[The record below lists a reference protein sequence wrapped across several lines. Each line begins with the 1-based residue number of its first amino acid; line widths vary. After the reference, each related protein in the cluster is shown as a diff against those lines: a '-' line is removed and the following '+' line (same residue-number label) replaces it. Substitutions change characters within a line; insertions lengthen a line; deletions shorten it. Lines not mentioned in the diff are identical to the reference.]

1 LDIKRGIIKDK
12 LEKIK
17 DKISETEE
25 TNIDESDDEYSV
37 EGYPVY
43 NVLPRKAQDKVSEAY
58 KKLKRIVNK
67 SFDKIKTVD
76 EDSVE
81 KTLDKLVL
89 PDEKLDKKPLI
100 LEYHHLKSYDE
111 TINKRYR
118 TNVYTT
124 DKRILLLNAKT
135 SSYPSLETKH
145 GIKVSH
151 TSEDSFR
158 VFSIPTKHI
167 DSISLDM
174 KSYVSA
180 FSFIDKI
187 NYLWLIAIGILISFF
202 SFFFGAQ
209 DHSTD
214 PLVYIL
220 LVGLGVILIIIALLL
235 INFKIGK
242 TDSFSR
248 RGVTIYLSVT
258 EPFYHRRAILELKV
272 NTEIHNIEEIVRWT
286 DIFQQ
291 RCKNI
296 V

>member
-1 LDIKRGIIKDK
+1 MDIKRGIIKDK

-25 TNIDESDDEYSV
+25 TTIDESDDEYSV
-37 EGYPVY
+37 ESYPVY
-43 NVLPRKAQDKVSEAY
+43 NALSRKAQDKVSEAY

-89 PDEKLDKKPLI
+89 PDEKLDKKPLR

-118 TNVYTT
+118 TDVYTT

-135 SSYPSLETKH
+135 SSYPSLETKNV
-145 GIKVSH
+145 IKVSH
-151 TSEDSFR
+151 TSEDSYR
-158 VFSIPTKHI
+158 IFSIPTRHI
-167 DSISLDM
+167 NSISLDM

-187 NYLWLIAIGILISFF
+187 DFLWLIVIGILISFF
-202 SFFFGAQ
+202 S
-209 DHSTD
+209 
-214 PLVYIL
+214 LIL
-220 LVGLGVILIIIALLL
+220 WFANTRQNAYLLFVVLGVILIIIALL
-235 INFKIGK
+235 FVKFEIGR
-242 TDSFSR
+242 TDSFSNR
-248 RGVTIYLSVT
+248 RGTIFLSVFD
-258 EPFYHRRAILELKV
+258 PFYHRRSVLELKV
-272 NTEIHNIEEIVRWT
+272 NTEIHNIEEIVKWT
-286 DIFQQ
+286 STLQQ

>member
-1 LDIKRGIIKDK
+1 MDIKRGIIKDK

-25 TNIDESDDEYSV
+25 TTIDESDDEYSV
-37 EGYPVY
+37 EGYPEY
-43 NVLPRKAQDKVSEAY
+43 NALPRKAQDKVSEAY

-89 PDEKLDKKPLI
+89 PDEKLDKKPLR

-118 TNVYTT
+118 TDVYTT

-135 SSYPSLETKH
+135 SSYPSLETKNV
-145 GIKVSH
+145 IKVSR

-167 DSISLDM
+167 NNISLDM

-187 NYLWLIAIGILISFF
+187 IFLWLIVIGILISFF
-202 SFFFGAQ
+202 SF
-209 DHSTD
+209 
-214 PLVYIL
+214 IL
-220 LVGLGVILIIIALLL
+220 WFANTGQYAYLLFVVLGVILIIIALLL
-235 INFKIGK
+235 VKFEIGRM
-242 TDSFSR
+242 DSFSNR
-248 RGVTIYLSVT
+248 RGTIFLSVFD
-258 EPFYHRRAILELKV
+258 PFYHRRSILELKV
-272 NTEIHNIEEIVRWT
+272 NTEIHNIEEIFEWT
-286 DIFQQ
+286 NILQQ